1 MKEAKGDSEMAY
13 YVIFNTS
20 RAAIFRLQRK
30 QSSALFST
38 RCDVTFCWMILTQ
51 KSAESLSPL
60 PPVLHHQ
67 YTLLITSL
75 TKAKIFSF
83 FTE

>member
-13 YVIFNTS
+13 YVIFNIS

-30 QSSALFST
+30 QSSALKFST
-38 RCDVTFCWMILTQ
+38 GCDVTSCWMILTQ

-60 PPVLHHQ
+60 PPGTASPVYPSDNL
-67 YTLLITSL
+67 
-75 TKAKIFSF
+75 FD
-83 FTE
+83 